1 MTSLFDNGLL
11 PGLKQNNINQAVT
24 ELYKNYFESVTFWI
38 RSQGGS
44 EDDAADI
51 FQETV
56 LVFIEQVRNDK
67 FRGESSVKTYLTG
80 IAKNLWL
87 NEIRSRDRRSNREV
101 NYVRTEDDGVEQ
113 DAHHRMYNRENKQKL
128 MQVFEEIGDVCKK
141 ILTGFYFENMSMKE
155 MLVLFNYD
163 NEQVLRNRKSKCM
176 KHLKDLITTNKE
188 LTETFKTYLA
198 YDK

>member
-1 MTSLFDNGLL
+1 MTTLFESSLL
-11 PGLKQNNINQAVT
+11 PGLRQNNINQAVT
-24 ELYKNYFESVTFWI
+24 ELYRNYFEPVTFWI

-51 FQETV
+51 FQEAI
-56 LVFIEQVRNDK
+56 LVFIEQVRQNK
-67 FRGESSVKTYLTG
+67 FRGDSSIKTYLTG
-80 IAKNLWL
+80 IAKNLWF
-87 NEIRSRDRRSNREV
+87 NELRSRDRRNNREA
-101 NYVRTEDDGVEQ
+101 NYVKQEDGAAEE
-113 DAHHRMYNRENKQKL
+113 DAHHRIYNRENKQKL
-128 MQVFEEIGDVCKK
+128 MNVFEQIGDVCKK
-141 ILTGFYFENMSMKE
+141 LLTGYYYENLSMKE

-163 NEQVLRNRKSKCM
+163 NEQVLRNKKSKCM

>member
-1 MTSLFDNGLL
+1 MTTIFENSLL
-11 PGLKQNNINQAVT
+11 PRLKQNNINQPVT
-24 ELYKNYFESVTFWI
+24 DLYKDYFEPVTFWI

-44 EDDAADI
+44 EEDAADI

-56 LVFIEQVRNDK
+56 LVFIEQVRQDK
-67 FRGESSVKTYLTG
+67 FRGDSSIKTYLTG
-80 IAKNLWL
+80 IAKNLWF
-87 NEIRSRDRRSNREV
+87 NELRSRDRRNNREAG
-101 NYVRTEDDGVEQ
+101 YVKMDDNNTEE
-113 DAHHRMYNRENKQKL
+113 DAHHRMYNRENKQRL

-141 ILTGFYFENMSMKE
+141 ILTGFYYENLSMKE

-163 NEQVLRNRKSKCM
+163 NEQVLRNKKSKCM

>member
-1 MTSLFDNGLL
+1 
-11 PGLKQNNINQAVT
+11 
-24 ELYKNYFESVTFWI
+24 
-38 RSQGGS
+38 
-44 EDDAADI
+44 
-51 FQETV
+51 
-56 LVFIEQVRNDK
+56 
-67 FRGESSVKTYLTG
+67 
-80 IAKNLWL
+80 
-87 NEIRSRDRRSNREV
+87 
-101 NYVRTEDDGVEQ
+101 
-113 DAHHRMYNRENKQKL
+113 